1 MLKQW
6 ELQLLLDLVED
17 KLNAT
22 NSKVWLDQLTEV
34 QSTLRNTEYSEDD
47 EEE

>member
-17 KLNAT
+17 KQNST
-22 NSKVWLDQLTEV
+22 NSKVWLEQLKEV
-34 QSTLRNTEYSEDD
+34 RTTLLNTEYEED
-47 EEE
+47 EEEE